1 MKLCFFIDDITHT
14 GGIERVTSNLVLQF
28 SKDKK
33 GLDIEIVSQ
42 FRSSEN
48 PWYPFDC
55 KINYLSEKNYDAKPH
70 SLSRIRTMLGNINA
84 VRKYFKNNHYDVII
98 AQSFPNVFALF
109 IAGVDMSK
117 VIAVEHVYYGYY
129 NTMLKNLRL
138 FIYKRCKKVAVLTSV
153 DKDCYDRHFNS
164 NHTVLIPNPVV
175 VPEYFESDLD
185 NKIAIAMG
193 RIQYQK
199 GFDTLVDVFAMVHK
213 KHPNWKV
220 YIYGDGN
227 FRDDIDRHIK
237 ECGMENTVILKGR
250 TDDVPSAMREA
261 SFFVLS
267 SRFEGFGMVI
277 AEAMSQG
284 LPVVSFDCPT
294 GPSDMV
300 RSDING
306 ILVKNQDKQALA
318 DAICYMIENTEKR
331 KEMGNNAVNTA
342 KEFAGD
348 IIAKK
353 WYSVFGI
360 N

>member
-1 MKLCFFIDDITHT
+1 M
-14 GGIERVTSNLVLQF
+14 
-28 SKDKK
+28 
-33 GLDIEIVSQ
+33 
-42 FRSSEN
+42 
-48 PWYPFDC
+48 
-55 KINYLSEKNYDAKPH
+55 
-70 SLSRIRTMLGNINA
+70 
-84 VRKYFKNNHYDVII
+84 
-98 AQSFPNVFALF
+98 
-109 IAGVDMSK
+109 
-117 VIAVEHVYYGYY
+117 
-129 NTMLKNLRL
+129 
-138 FIYKRCKKVAVLTSV
+138 
-153 DKDCYDRHFNS
+153 
-164 NHTVLIPNPVV
+164 
-175 VPEYFESDLD
+175 
-185 NKIAIAMG
+185 
-193 RIQYQK
+193 
-199 GFDTLVDVFAMVHK
+199 VDVFAMVHK

-300 RSDING
+300 KSNING

-318 DAICYMIENTEKR
+318 DAICYIIENTEKR
-331 KEMGNNAVNTA
+331 KEMGKNAVNTA

-353 WYSVFGI
+353 WYTVFGI